1 MRQLKSGDFVQV
13 FIPEEFYIPQG
24 RDLPKK
30 KPTWSWSGGHWIHH
44 KWYMRISRNNS
55 SQNIPYNFYNLIKLY
70 YMYIR

>member
-1 MRQLKSGDFVQV
+1 
-13 FIPEEFYIPQG
+13 
-24 RDLPKK
+24 LPKK